1 MSKKKNRSKKNA
13 LQFFN
18 SRSEKG
24 PSLRFASLYVC
35 LALAAITWFVF
46 GQTLWHDFVDFDD
59 NLYVYQNPAI
69 TRGLSVDG
77 VLGAFTHPHAGN
89 WHPLTTISH
98 MLDCQLF
105 RLKAGD
111 HHFTNVLL
119 HTIAV
124 LLLFFVLKQMTGAFW
139 PSAFVAGVFAIH
151 PLHVESVA
159 WVSERKDV
167 LSAVFFMLTLGAYV
181 RYVRKPNVWR
191 YLAVAL
197 CLALGL
203 MSKPMLVTV
212 PFVLLLLDYWPLE
225 RFSEK
230 LTRLVLEKIPLLTLC
245 APSCIAT
252 LLIQRYAKGAVAQLP
267 FPWRLNNAAV
277 SYVAYIWQMFWPARL
292 VPFYPHPND
301 QLPLWQAFLAIA
313 FLISVSLL
321 AILWRKK
328 RPYIFTGWFWYVAM
342 LAPVIGL
349 IQAGEQ
355 ARADRYSY
363 LPQIGLYVM
372 IVWAV
377 TNLIAPTTMHDFRSR
392 LGGTRLQPTSRGSR
406 EVRTNGPQG
415 RGYKPFC
422 AAIGTAIVMALSWRS
437 FVQTSYW
444 KNPETLWNH
453 TLVVSPSNNMAHTN
467 LGYLSLRRGEWDQ
480 AISHFEKALEIR
492 SSYPF
497 AQYKRG
503 GALIESNLAGAFAQK
518 GMLEDA
524 IDHYERAAKLRPD
537 YGDVYLNLGS
547 ILFGQGRTDE
557 AIALWRKAATVQ
569 PEDGGFHTILGGTFL
584 KKGLRNDAIA
594 EYELAARVSP
604 QDPLPRNNLAWLLAT
619 CDDASIRDG
628 AKAIALA
635 SRAVQL
641 SRGAD
646 PSYLRTLAAANA
658 EAGRLSE
665 AINVAHRAEDMA
677 TSQGNLQL
685 ANVLQGDIALYQL
698 DLPLRQ
704 TFPER

>member
-1 MSKKKNRSKKNA
+1 
-13 LQFFN
+13 
-18 SRSEKG
+18 
-24 PSLRFASLYVC
+24 
-35 LALAAITWFVF
+35 
-46 GQTLWHDFVDFDD
+46 
-59 NLYVYQNPAI
+59 
-69 TRGLSVDG
+69 
-77 VLGAFTHPHAGN
+77 
-89 WHPLTTISH
+89 
-98 MLDCQLF
+98 
-105 RLKAGD
+105 
-111 HHFTNVLL
+111 
-119 HTIAV
+119 
-124 LLLFFVLKQMTGAFW
+124 
-139 PSAFVAGVFAIH
+139 
-151 PLHVESVA
+151 
-159 WVSERKDV
+159 
-167 LSAVFFMLTLGAYV
+167 
-181 RYVRKPNVWR
+181 
-191 YLAVAL
+191 
-197 CLALGL
+197 
-203 MSKPMLVTV
+203 
-212 PFVLLLLDYWPLE
+212 
-225 RFSEK
+225 
-230 LTRLVLEKIPLLTLC
+230 
-245 APSCIAT
+245 
-252 LLIQRYAKGAVAQLP
+252 
-267 FPWRLNNAAV
+267 
-277 SYVAYIWQMFWPARL
+277 
-292 VPFYPHPND
+292 
-301 QLPLWQAFLAIA
+301 
-313 FLISVSLL
+313 
-321 AILWRKK
+321 
-328 RPYIFTGWFWYVAM
+328 
-342 LAPVIGL
+342 
-349 IQAGEQ
+349 
-355 ARADRYSY
+355 
-363 LPQIGLYVM
+363 
-372 IVWAV
+372 
-377 TNLIAPTTMHDFRSR
+377 MHDFCSR
-392 LGGTRLQPTSRGSR
+392 LGEARLQPTSRGSR
-406 EVRTNGPQG
+406 EIRTNGPQG

-453 TLVVSPSNNMAHTN
+453 TLAVSPSNDMAHTN

-492 SSYPF
+492 SSHPF
-497 AQYKRG
+497 ALYKRG

-557 AIALWRKAATVQ
+557 AIALLRKAATVQ

-665 AINVAHRAEDMA
+665 AINVAHRAKDMA

-685 ANVLQGDIALYQL
+685 ANVLQGDIALYEIN
-698 DLPLRQ
+698 LPLRQ